1 MPQSPLQNVQEN
13 GSISDELRRWLMS
26 ERQALIIRLGAIE
39 DLLKMERSIVPRHK
53 RRSDHVTAERENAGG

>member
-1 MPQSPLQNVQEN
+1 MSQSTLQIVQEN
-13 GSISDELRRWLMS
+13 GNISEELRRWLMS

-53 RRSDHVTAERENAGG
+53 RGERRGGGGTN